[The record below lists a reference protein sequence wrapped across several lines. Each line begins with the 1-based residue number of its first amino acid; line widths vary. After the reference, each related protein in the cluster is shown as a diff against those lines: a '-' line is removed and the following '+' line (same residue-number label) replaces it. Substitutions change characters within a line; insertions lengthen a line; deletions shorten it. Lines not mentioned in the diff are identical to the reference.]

1 MRITC
6 LPSKIPLLTNPI
18 RKQQIQGIN
27 NDQRYNEVPEI
38 ESDSTDS
45 ISHMILI
52 TLINALP
59 RIEAPV

>member
-6 LPSKIPLLTNPI
+6 LPSKIPLLTNLI